1 MPNLILVPTSG
12 ELDALRPHFVGS
24 SFALQRI
31 GFGPI
36 SAAARS
42 GALIARYR
50 PSRVLLI
57 GIAGSFDIDQNPIG
71 TACRFDQV
79 LCDGIGV
86 GMGDSFQTAA
96 NVGWK
101 QFAADDAMPEVNDG
115 IALVSTYDPSIP
127 CAGPLLTVCS
137 ASASSDER
145 DQRRQ
150 RYPGVSAEDMEGFS
164 VAVACSLAGI
174 PLQIIR
180 GISNEVG
187 ERDKSH
193 WEIDSALDAAAKMA
207 IEVLSNDWI
216 PSTS

>member
-1 MPNLILVPTSG
+1 MPDLILVPTTG
-12 ELDALRPHFVGS
+12 ELDAVRTHFS
-24 SFALQRI
+24 DPSFALQRI

-57 GIAGSFDIDQNPIG
+57 GIAGSFDTEQYPIG
-71 TACRFDQV
+71 SACRFDQV

-86 GMGDSFQTAA
+86 GMGTDFQSAA

-115 IALVSTYDPSIP
+115 IALVSTYNPAIP

-137 ASASSDER
+137 ASGSSEER
-145 DQRRQ
+145 DLRRQ
-150 RYPGVSAEDMEGFS
+150 RFPGVAAEDMEGFS
-164 VAVACSLAGI
+164 VAVACSLAGV

-187 ERDKSH
+187 DRDKSRWKIH
-193 WEIDSALDAAAKMA
+193 AALDSAAKMA
-207 IEVLSNDWI
+207 MQVLSNDWI
-216 PSTS
+216 PSII